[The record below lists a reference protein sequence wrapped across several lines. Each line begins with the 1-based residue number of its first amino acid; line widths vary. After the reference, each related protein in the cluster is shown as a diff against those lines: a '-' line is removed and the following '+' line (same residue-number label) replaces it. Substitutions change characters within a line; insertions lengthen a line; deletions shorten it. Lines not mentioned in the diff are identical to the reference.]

1 MQARLDPRK
10 AAPDAMKAISD
21 LHVHVRES
29 RLDHK
34 LLELI
39 SIAVHGAWTCTAKSC
54 APSGKPAHL
63 SPRLSVPKTQI
74 RGTGDGAHQ
83 GAHAR

>member
-39 SIAVHGAWTCTAKSC
+39 KMGASQINSRSCCMDMQSKELRAVGETSAFISSAVRTKN
-54 APSGKPAHL
+54 
-63 SPRLSVPKTQI
+63 
-74 RGTGDGAHQ
+74 
-83 GAHAR
+83 